1 MKLEIVSKKL
11 LKPNFS
17 NSAGRRRLGGNILK
31 LPIEFLHFFAR
42 GDLFQDLLC
51 RLGQE
56 GTLNIDLGILQ
67 NKGLN

>member
-11 LKPNFS
+11 LIPKFSSKFS
-17 NSAGRRRLGGNILK
+17 NRAGRRK

-42 GDLFQDLLC
+42 GDLFQVLC
-51 RLGQE
+51 RLGQV

-67 NKGLN
+67 NKTTSNCL